1 MADQPSSAEY
11 DAEKL
16 PELLPI
22 LPLFDAA
29 LFPKMVLPLVVMQRE
44 SVQLVDEA
52 MAKDRIIGLVVSKCG
67 MPLGYEVF
75 DGNRTDVTTLKTI
88 VETIEGSEFTFFV
101 LLSERERQ
109 QLADAFDELHA
120 DVGEGWGGQEVPAFR
135 IGPVVDQP
143 AQYNF
148 KLFLE
153 KFAQEINYSG
163 RGRGL
168 ALYSEPIPLL
178 EDNGIKRDWCVDSR
192 TGFVFY
198 EPPTVVAAQESET
211 VSVFVS
217 LRSRDVVM
225 EEIKNL
231 GGAPEGVTL
240 HLSEDAILGFQPH
253 RLFGTSEVGLKFL
266 RRLYARLQ
274 A

>member
-1 MADQPSSAEY
+1 MDVEQKLAQLEKEVKSLRNKVFAE
-11 DAEKL
+11 ERQK
-16 PELLPI
+16 
-22 LPLFDAA
+22 
-29 LFPKMVLPLVVMQRE
+29 
-44 SVQLVDEA
+44 
-52 MAKDRIIGLVVSKCG
+52 SKIQHT
-67 MPLGYEVF
+67 F
-75 DGNRTDVTTLKTI
+75 SI